1 MKAETGNLRSRLMAS
16 IQETYKNTEQL
27 LFVSMA
33 KLDGVSPLNTLG
45 RGYAYVIDPKTK
57 KHIRSIEQIKTGSDT
72 KTRLKDGT
80 FDAKISRV
88 EPLKP
93 MDEK

>member
-1 MKAETGNLRSRLMAS
+1 MKSETGNFHGRLISS
-16 IQETYKNTEQL
+16 IQEIYKNKEQL

-45 RGYAYVIDPKTK
+45 RGYAYVIEPKTK
-57 KHIRSIEQIKTGSDT
+57 RHIRSIEQIKTGLDT
-72 KTRLKDGT
+72 RTRLKDGT

-88 EPLKP
+88 DPLKP
-93 MDEK
+93 IDKK